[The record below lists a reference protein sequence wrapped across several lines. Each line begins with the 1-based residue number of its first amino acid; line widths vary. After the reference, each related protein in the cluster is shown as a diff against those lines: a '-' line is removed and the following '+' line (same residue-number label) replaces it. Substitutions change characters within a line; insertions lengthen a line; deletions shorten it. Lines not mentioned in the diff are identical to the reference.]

1 VDATAAVGTKYYYQI
16 TAVGVGGEGF
26 RSGETS
32 ATVAP
37 PVLPA
42 APAGVTAQG
51 GVGQVSLSW
60 SAVAGATSYRVF
72 RGTSAG
78 GEGSTAYAT
87 GIASTTWTDTSATN
101 GTKYYYTV
109 MAANG
114 AGQGPASGEA
124 SATPLAAP
132 SVSAW
137 QVNDGS
143 VQRSKVSTL
152 TVSFGQTGVTY
163 SSMAAAFTLTRRS
176 DGATFAV
183 TGATATADGK
193 GWVLSFA
200 GDAGVDASG
209 LPDGRYDLVV
219 HGSAMQNANQLAGTG
234 DQTFTFTRLFGDVNG
249 DGAVSSKDYGAF
261 SNAFGTWAVDTKRN
275 SLFDYDG
282 DGKIGSKDY
291 GQCSQ
296 RFGTSV

>member
-1 VDATAAVGTKYYYQI
+1 M
-16 TAVGVGGEGF
+16 F
-26 RSGETS
+26 
-32 ATVAP
+32 
-37 PVLPA
+37 
-42 APAGVTAQG
+42 AQ
-51 GVGQVSLSW
+51 
-60 SAVAGATSYRVF
+60 F
-72 RGTSAG
+72 
-78 GEGSTAYAT
+78 STGKRLT
-87 GIASTTWTDTSATN
+87 TN

-249 DGAVSSKDYGAF
+249 DGAVSSKDYDSLLFGAPRLARF
-261 SNAFGTWAVDTKRN
+261 VGVQGREFLPSRGISRIVPPELIDLAAMLRDGRGDKSRVGTR
-275 SLFDYDG
+275 FDH
-282 DGKIGSKDY
+282 
-291 GQCSQ
+291 
-296 RFGTSV
+296 RRL